1 MKSTWGLA
9 ELFLWL
15 GHRAG
20 LQDSFSLWAVGFCR
34 TQLAFSNMCLQN
46 ETQEV
51 SSSLSQSKEEID
63 LAMDR

>member
-15 GHRAG
+15 GHQAG
-20 LQDSFSLWAVGFCR
+20 LQDFFSLWAVGFCR
-34 TQLAFSNMCLQN
+34 AQLTFSIMCLQN